1 MPVGGVSM
9 AADSN
14 QGEPSRSSSGAR
26 RYRLKA
32 RFQELSFWRV
42 AQGRPSEIGRGLI
55 IQQRDRD
62 RDAKS
67 KLNRSGRREARGAL
81 YGTDDREGAGLHVM
95 ARRGGRRIAALHSV
109 GHRSRSHRIRHAT
122 NLRRGIESTAD
133 ESYHGKDREE
143 ASYG

>member
-1 MPVGGVSM
+1 M

-26 RYRLKA
+26 HYRPKA

-42 AQGRPSEIGRGLI
+42 AQGRPGEIGRGLI

-81 YGTDDREGAGLHVM
+81 YGTDDREGAGFHIV

-109 GHRSRSHRIRHAT
+109 GHCSGGHRIRHT
-122 NLRRGIESTAD
+122 TSVRCCNERTAD
-133 ESYHGKDREE
+133 EPDHGKDREE